1 MSLSQ
6 SRPLPQ
12 PLSPAQMDRLQRV
25 RNLSRI
31 LDNSITLPGIN
42 YKIGLDPIIGLLP
55 GGGDLL
61 TGLMSVYVL
70 VEAYRFGLP
79 TATLSRMAFNILLEV
94 VAGTVPTI
102 GDLFDV
108 VWKAN
113 ARNVELLEQHLQ
125 QPQPTRRANQFF
137 FVLIVALLI
146 AAIIG
151 VATFA
156 ILVVQFV
163 WRAWLVA
170 SGRSGRQRL
179 GGYSSLCFPA
189 ATAAYVFQRLQHLYF
204 QRQGCSR

>member
-1 MSLSQ
+1 MPSFQ

-12 PLSPAQMDRLQRV
+12 HLSPARIERLKRV
-25 RNLSRI
+25 RHLSRL
-31 LDNSITLPGIN
+31 LDNSITIPGIN
-42 YKIGLDPIIGLLP
+42 YRIGLDPIIGLLP

-61 TGLMSVYVL
+61 TGLMSVYIL

-79 TATLSRMAFNILLEV
+79 TSTLSRMAFNILLEV

-113 ARNVELLEQHLQ
+113 AQNVALIEQHLQ
-125 QPQPTRRANQFF
+125 QPQPSHRSNYLF
-137 FVLIVALLI
+137 FVVIVALLV

-156 ILVVQFV
+156 ILVVQFI
-163 WRAWLVA
+163 WRAL
-170 SGRSGRQRL
+170 
-179 GGYSSLCFPA
+179 
-189 ATAAYVFQRLQHLYF
+189 AT
-204 QRQGCSR
+204 